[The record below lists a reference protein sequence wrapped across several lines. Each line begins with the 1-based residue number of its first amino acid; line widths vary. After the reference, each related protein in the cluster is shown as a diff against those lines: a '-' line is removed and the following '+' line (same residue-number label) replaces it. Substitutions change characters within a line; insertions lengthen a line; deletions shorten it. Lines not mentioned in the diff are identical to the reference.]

1 LKSRKRN
8 RGIKYRDHNLNKGD
22 DFLAPGQDQSS
33 RDSGLFSLVTA
44 VLSDLGEKR
53 IEVAELLALF
63 SLFNLLGIL
72 NLLAGGVNGVSRAGG
87 KDVSG
92 VLLNM
97 LQKQGKKLD
106 PQMLGSLLSLIGEK
120 GGGLPEVGKAGKV
133 KKD

>member
-1 LKSRKRN
+1 MAL
-8 RGIKYRDHNLNKGD
+8 
-22 DFLAPGQDQSS
+22 GQDQSS

-53 IEVAELLALF
+53 FEVAELLALL

-72 NLLAGGVNGVSRAGG
+72 NLLAGGVNGASSMGG
-87 KDVSG
+87 RDVSG
-92 VLLNM
+92 VLMNM

-106 PQMLGSLLSLIGEK
+106 PQMLSSLLSLIGEK
-120 GGGLPEVGKAGKV
+120 GGGFPEVGKAGKV